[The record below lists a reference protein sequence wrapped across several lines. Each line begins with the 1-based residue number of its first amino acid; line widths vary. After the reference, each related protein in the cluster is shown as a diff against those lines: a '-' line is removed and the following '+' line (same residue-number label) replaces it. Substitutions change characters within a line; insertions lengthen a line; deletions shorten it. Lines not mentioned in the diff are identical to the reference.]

1 MNLSTSAQNKKKL
14 KFELFQNSN
23 FFKFQMKD
31 QYRQS
36 QNIVKSVCK
45 DGDVTKEWS
54 SNYYPEQ
61 GLMESMYGGKVT
73 LPECFNRVC
82 ELYPERKALGTRE
95 LLSEVDEKQ
104 PNGRVF
110 KKVRGVHRCW

>member
-1 MNLSTSAQNKKKL
+1 
-14 KFELFQNSN
+14 
-23 FFKFQMKD
+23 MKD

-110 KKVRGVHRCW
+110 KKVRGARGDFNDVGDGCWRRNCVGDSSEIFQH

>member
-1 MNLSTSAQNKKKL
+1 
-14 KFELFQNSN
+14 
-23 FFKFQMKD
+23 
-31 QYRQS
+31 
-36 QNIVKSVCK
+36 
-45 DGDVTKEWS
+45 
-54 SNYYPEQ
+54 
-61 GLMESMYGGKVT
+61 MYGGKVT

-110 KKVRGVHRCW
+110 KKVRGRSRVIVTLI